1 MAVVEELADEGDE
14 IKVEDTHRWSALDPK
29 VGMVLEVHL
38 GQTSLPVEAE
48 AWAAFLILGT
58 SNETDGSHTLT
69 CRLLGCE
76 DAEIQAALRG
86 DQCAGDVTLHLCL
99 SRPCAP
105 TREMGATTI
114 HVTQVRLWRWT
125 TFKDTGYLP
134 PDAGEVVKELLK
146 VDRGRRPK
154 AAAKEKPA
162 KGERL
167 KGSSPKPPKPK
178 SAPESG
184 LTPAMKAALRE
195 KLSSVRTKLKPGAK
209 VAGSKKK
216 EKELLEE
223 LEPVED
229 VEEISEGPEAS
240 SERLGTG
247 TTLPTPRGVTTP
259 RAIGDRSEHKVVP
272 KDTQAE
278 SLRRA

>member
-14 IKVEDTHRWSALDPK
+14 ITVEDAHRWTALDPK

-38 GQTSLPVEAE
+38 GHTSLPVEAE
-48 AWAAFLILGT
+48 VWAAFLILAT

-86 DQCAGDVTLHLCL
+86 NQCAGDVALHLCL
-99 SRPCAP
+99 SRPCTP
-105 TREMGATTI
+105 TREMEATTI
-114 HVTQVRLWRWT
+114 HVTRVRLWRWT

-134 PDAGEVVKELLK
+134 PDAGEVVKDLLK
-146 VDRGRRPK
+146 ADRGRRPK
-154 AAAKEKPA
+154 AAAKDKPA
-162 KGERL
+162 KADRT
-167 KGSSPKPPKPK
+167 KGRSPKPAKPK

-195 KLSSVRTKLKPGAK
+195 KLSTVRTKLKPGAK
-209 VAGSKKK
+209 SFWRRWSQWKMSRRYQKAPKLPQSVWGR
-216 EKELLEE
+216 EQNCQFRRLQLPPELL
-223 LEPVED
+223 
-229 VEEISEGPEAS
+229 
-240 SERLGTG
+240 GTAQS
-247 TTLPTPRGVTTP
+247 TKWITRM
-259 RAIGDRSEHKVVP
+259 
-272 KDTQAE
+272 QAE